1 MATGGFLYQLAAAGG
16 VVAAVILLYAVLK
29 ALWAEI
35 GPMVALLFRRDR
47 MVALQEDEEISRG
60 SE

>member
-1 MATGGFLYQLAAAGG
+1 MATGGFLSQLAAAAG
-16 VVAAVILLYAVLK
+16 VLAALILLYAVLK

-47 MVALQEDEEISRG
+47 LVALQEDDEIN
-60 SE
+60 